1 MLPANMADTNW
12 SFHHLR
18 WILITFY
25 YNMHW
30 YRKLEV
36 DYSQERN
43 FNCHFGTDQNET
55 AVWVLVN
62 HLLMETPFDSGMKF
76 FWKLITVGK
85 TRSKITVYFE
95 SEIAIVLFKKNN
107 KNAGF
112 NCYRPRQTCKE
123 NTKRLLFWVSEKCKI
138 CIRCRKVDIKAE
150 EIANFKIN

>member
-1 MLPANMADTNW
+1 MADTNW

-18 WILITFY
+18 LILITFY

-95 SEIAIVLFKKNN
+95 SEIAIVLLKK
-107 KNAGF
+107 
-112 NCYRPRQTCKE
+112 Q
-123 NTKRLLFWVSEKCKI
+123 
-138 CIRCRKVDIKAE
+138 
-150 EIANFKIN
+150 